1 MRNGFTLVEMMVA
14 LAIFAILSAAGVLL
28 LRGSAD
34 AQLAVEQQLSTLSST
49 ERLRLLLA
57 ADLGQA
63 LNRPTRANDGSD
75 RPAFVGSA
83 NEMRFVRGGF
93 EPISDKPAP
102 SVARIAWT
110 SASGDLTRRQF
121 ARLDGADEPVL
132 DAALIREIDAF
143 DLSYRNA
150 SGGWVEAWPD
160 GSDLPLPMAVRVDV
174 TVDGLPL
181 QLVIDLPA
189 ATRTPER
196 LTPDAPRAGERT

>member
-1 MRNGFTLVEMMVA
+1 MKNGFTLVEMVVA
-14 LAIFAILSAAGVLL
+14 LAIFAILSAAGVVL

-34 AQLAVEQQLSTLSST
+34 AQLAVEEQLGTLSSA

-57 ADLGQA
+57 ADLGQV

-75 RPAFVGSA
+75 RPAFVGNA
-83 NEMRFVRGGF
+83 GEMYFVRGGF
-93 EPISDKPAP
+93 EPVSDDPAP
-102 SVARIAWT
+102 SIARVAWT
-110 SASGDLTRRQF
+110 AQTGDLTRRQF
-121 ARLDGADEPVL
+121 GRLDGADDPVL

-143 DLSYRNA
+143 ALAYRNA

-160 GSDLPLPMAVRVDV
+160 GSDLPLPLAVRVNV

-181 QLVIDLPA
+181 ELVIDLPA
-189 ATRTPER
+189 ATRAPEL

>member
-1 MRNGFTLVEMMVA
+1 MKNGFTLVEMMVA
-14 LAIFAILSAAGVLL
+14 LAIFAILSAAGVIL

-34 AQLAVEQQLSTLSST
+34 AQLAVEGQLSTLSSS

-75 RPAFVGSA
+75 RPAFVGTA
-83 NEMRFVRGGF
+83 NGMRFVRGGF
-93 EPISDKPAP
+93 EPVSDEPAP

-110 SASGDLTRRQF
+110 SVSGDLTRRQF
-121 ARLDGADEPVL
+121 GRLDGADDPVL
-132 DAALIREIDAF
+132 DAALIRDIDAF
-143 DLSYRNA
+143 ALSYRNA
-150 SGGWVEAWPD
+150 AGGWVEAWPD
-160 GSDLPLPMAVRVDV
+160 GSDVPLPLAVRVNL

-181 QLVIDLPA
+181 ELVIDLPA
-189 ATRTPER
+189 SSRRPEQ